1 MVVEKIDKEKI
12 TVSLSGAVGKKGL
25 DIIKNC
31 MEEIELNGA
40 PKKVPQRAINEI
52 SHEINKSAWKKLKKK
67 RNMATT

>member
-12 TVSLSGAVGKKGL
+12 TVSFSGAVGKKGL

-40 PKKVPQRAINEI
+40 LKKVPQRVINEI
-52 SHEINKSAWKKLKKK
+52 SGEINKSAWAKLNKK
-67 RNMATT
+67 RNIETT